1 MGLRAKLNL
10 LLAMVALG
18 GVALFALA
26 STPLLRSVARDEVL
40 QSSRIMMDSAAGTRK
55 YTSEEVA
62 PLLSNEMSQT
72 FHPQAVSAYAAKK
85 NFAVLHAK
93 FSDYTYREAALNPTN
108 PEDRATDW
116 EADIIND
123 FRAHPTK
130 AETVGLRDTAM
141 GPALTLARPI
151 VADPACLVCH
161 SLPQNAPKSMVAIYG
176 SQNGFGWQP
185 NEIIGAQIVS
195 VPMAV
200 ANNRAAEV
208 RNLFLLL
215 YLGVF
220 AVLFVLLN
228 IGLGVVVI
236 GPIDTMAKTAEAVS
250 MGEVDTPEYVREG
263 SDQIAGLSK
272 SFNRM
277 QRSLKEALQMLRGQ

>member
-1 MGLRAKLNL
+1 M
-10 LLAMVALG
+10 
-18 GVALFALA
+18 
-26 STPLLRSVARDEVL
+26 
-40 QSSRIMMDSAAGTRK
+40 I
-55 YTSEEVA
+55 
-62 PLLSNEMSQT
+62 
-72 FHPQAVSAYAAKK
+72 
-85 NFAVLHAK
+85 
-93 FSDYTYREAALNPTN
+93 
-108 PEDRATDW
+108 
-116 EADIIND
+116 
-123 FRAHPTK
+123 
-130 AETVGLRDTAM
+130 
-141 GPALTLARPI
+141 
-151 VADPACLVCH
+151 
-161 SLPQNAPKSMVAIYG
+161 AIYG

-200 ANNRAAEV
+200 ANNRAAKV

-220 AVLFVLLN
+220 VVLFVLLN

-236 GPIDTMAKTAEAVS
+236 GPINQMAKTAEAVS

-263 SDQIAGLSK
+263 ADQIAGLSK

>member
-1 MGLRAKLNL
+1 MGLRTKLNL
-10 LLAMVALG
+10 VLAIVALG
-18 GVALFALA
+18 GIALFALG
-26 STPLLRSVARDEVL
+26 STPLLESIARDEVL
-40 QSSRIMMDSAAGTRK
+40 QSSRIMMESAAGTRQ
-55 YTSEEVA
+55 YTSQEVA
-62 PLLSNEMSQT
+62 PLLASEMSQA

-85 NFAVLHAK
+85 NFAVLHATY
-93 FSDYTYREAALNPTN
+93 SDYTYREAALNPTN

-130 AETVGLRDTAM
+130 IETVGQRDTAM
-141 GPALTLARPI
+141 GPTLNLARPI
-151 VADPACLVCH
+151 VAAPACLTCH
-161 SLPQNAPKSMVAIYG
+161 SLPRNAPKTMVAIYG
-176 SQNGFGWQP
+176 TQNGFGWQP

-200 ANNRAAEV
+200 ANNRAAQV

-220 AVLFVLLN
+220 AVLFMLLN
-228 IGLGVVVI
+228 VLLGVVVI
-236 GPIDTMAKTAEAVS
+236 GPIDKMAKTAEAVS
-250 MGEVDTPEYVREG
+250 MGDIDAPEYVREG
-263 SDQIAGLSK
+263 NDQIAGLSK

-277 QRSLKEALQMLRGQ
+277 QRSLKAAMQMLRNP

>member
-10 LLAMVALG
+10 VLAVVALG
-18 GVALFALA
+18 GAALFALG
-26 STPLLRSVARDEVL
+26 STPLLESVARDEVL
-40 QSSRIMMDSAAGTRK
+40 QSSRIMMESAAGARQ
-55 YTSEEVA
+55 YTSQEVA
-62 PLLSNEMSQT
+62 PLLSGEMHQA

-85 NFAVLHAK
+85 NFAVLHATY
-93 FSDYTYREAALNPTN
+93 SDYTYREAALNPTN
-108 PEDRATDW
+108 PEDRASDW

-130 AETVGLRDTAM
+130 TEIVGQRDTAM
-141 GPALTLARPI
+141 GPTLNLARPL
-151 VADPACLVCH
+151 VAAPACLSCH
-161 SLPQNAPKSMVAIYG
+161 SLPRKAPKTMIAIYG

-200 ANNRAAEV
+200 SINRAASV

-220 AVLFVLLN
+220 AVLFILLN
-228 IGLGVVVI
+228 VLLGVVVI
-236 GPIDTMAKTAEAVS
+236 GPIDKIAKTAEAVS

-263 SDQIAGLSK
+263 NDQIAGLSK

-277 QRSLKEALQMLRGQ
+277 QRSLKAALQMLRG

>member
-10 LLAMVALG
+10 VLAIVAVG
-18 GVALFALA
+18 GLVLFALG
-26 STPLLRSVARDEVL
+26 STPLLQSLARDEVL
-40 QSSRIMMDSAAGTRK
+40 QSSRIMMESAAGARQ
-55 YTSEEVA
+55 YTSSEVA
-62 PLLSNEMSQT
+62 PLLSATMDQT

-93 FSDYTYREAALNPTN
+93 FSDYSYREAALNPTN

-123 FRAHPTK
+123 FRAHPDK
-130 AETVGLRDTAM
+130 SETIGLRDTAM
-141 GPALTLARPI
+141 GPALNLARPI
-151 VADPACLVCH
+151 VAAPQCLVCH

-176 SQNGFGWQP
+176 AQNGFGWQP

-200 ANNRAAEV
+200 ANTRAAQV

-215 YLGVF
+215 FLGVF
-220 AVLFVLLN
+220 AVLFLLLN
-228 IGLGVVVI
+228 LMLSIVVI
-236 GPIDTMAKTAEAVS
+236 RPIDQMSKVAEQVS
-250 MGEVDTPEYVREG
+250 MGDVDAPEYVREG
-263 SDQIAGLSK
+263 SDQIAALSK

-277 QRSLKEALQMLRGQ
+277 QRSLKEALQMLRNP